1 MIFSFSA
8 VHCEISSGRSGFD
21 KDLCR
26 CSVELPDAFLECFLE
41 GIPFLRLL
49 ESLTAVDAKVMG
61 AVEAIVLSLFAGE
74 IQLSSGRGFSTDLEG
89 CPVILLMT
97 PVELDRVGMAL
108 GEVGFSLNIWDVQD
122 EVDMH

>member
-1 MIFSFSA
+1 MYSYGPSMIFSFSA

-26 CSVELPDAFLECFLE
+26 CNVELPDAFFECLLE
-41 GIPFLRLL
+41 GIPFLRLV
-49 ESLTAVDAKVMG
+49 ESLTGVDVSMVG

-89 CPVILLMT
+89 
-97 PVELDRVGMAL
+97 
-108 GEVGFSLNIWDVQD
+108 
-122 EVDMH
+122 